1 MTRDRRTLCRCAP
14 LFGRRFGLFAHRV
27 AHSWV
32 YLRSHRSTGR
42 FSAGLGWLSRGA
54 QCGKKWSHGSTN
66 LLRGHWT
73 RRMLPGQA
81 LGWEQG
87 TGEDQQIM
95 DNGHNLRPALKLL
108 RGAQARLVPQQS
120 LFLKAITMLHAKATP
135 IQRPDLGQR
144 SRLPVHPHKPTDA
157 RIAFLVAGSM
167 ARHADDG

>member
-73 RRMLPGQA
+73 RRMLPGPA

-108 RGAQARLVPQQS
+108 RGGNL
-120 LFLKAITMLHAKATP
+120 ATTYLTHIFP
-135 IQRPDLGQR
+135 IHWTKNLSGQ
-144 SRLPVHPHKPTDA
+144 
-157 RIAFLVAGSM
+157 
-167 ARHADDG
+167 